1 MKKTAYSFEF
11 FFFTMNTEYF
21 HNQKKVNYFFDK
33 EIREYNSWSVFKEG
47 KVAFKRRVGLK
58 MFG

>member
-1 MKKTAYSFEF
+1 
-11 FFFTMNTEYF
+11 MNTEYF